1 MDTHLEVVVIPVSD
15 VDRAKAFY
23 SMLGWRLDADVS
35 GDEYRLVQFTP
46 PGSACSILSNQ
57 KESRGQ
63 VLFCIHNRWHQGCP
77 TDRGRTLLPGL
88 RRLVHCPHRGRGCFY
103 GAPATIALRTERG

>member
-1 MDTHLEVVVIPVSD
+1 VN
-15 VDRAKAFY
+15 RAKAFY

-57 KESRGQ
+57 KESRG
-63 VLFCIHNRWHQGCP
+63 
-77 TDRGRTLLPGL
+77 
-88 RRLVHCPHRGRGCFY
+88 
-103 GAPATIALRTERG
+103 